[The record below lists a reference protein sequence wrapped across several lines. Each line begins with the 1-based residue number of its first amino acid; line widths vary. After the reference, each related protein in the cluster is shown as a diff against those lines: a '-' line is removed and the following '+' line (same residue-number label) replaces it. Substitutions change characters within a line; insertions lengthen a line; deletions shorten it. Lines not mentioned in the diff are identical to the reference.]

1 MFDAFD
7 HIVVAVRDL
16 DAATADYAELLGR
29 QPSWR
34 GEHPARGTANT
45 LFRFGN
51 GYLGLI
57 AAAGTG
63 PGADQVEKRLDAEG
77 EGPMAIALATSDADA
92 CAKWLRERGI
102 AAAEP
107 EPGGGRDLD
116 SGAER
121 RWRSVRLP
129 LEDTRGVF
137 LFAMEHLSPAE
148 TLPHALAVGSEE
160 AAVAGFDHVV
170 IQTRDAD
177 ASRALYGE
185 RLGIRLALDRSFERR
200 GVRLLFFRIGGVT
213 LELAG
218 RLDAE
223 PEPDADDR
231 LWGIAYQVPD
241 VDAARTRVHRAG
253 FDVSETRSGNKPGT
267 AVCTV
272 ADRTHG
278 VPTLLIGPG

>member
-51 GYLGLI
+51 GYLDLI
-57 AAAGTG
+57 AAAGAG
-63 PGADQVEKRLDAEG
+63 PGAEQVRGRLDSQG

-102 AAAEP
+102 AAEP
-107 EPGGGRDLD
+107 EPGGGRDLNT
-116 SGAER
+116 GAER
-121 RWRSVRLP
+121 RWRSVRLSP
-129 LEDTRGVF
+129 EDTRGVF

-148 TLPHALAVGSEE
+148 TLPLALPVGSEE

-170 IQTRDAD
+170 IQTRDAE

-185 RLGIRLALDRSFERR
+185 RLGIRLALDKSFERR

-213 LELAG
+213 LELGG

-241 VDAARTRVHRAG
+241 VDAARTRVDRAG
-253 FDVSETRSGNKPGT
+253 FDVSKTRSGNKPGT
-267 AVCTV
+267 VVCTV
-272 ADRTHG
+272 RERTHG
-278 VPTLLIGPG
+278 VPTLLIGSG